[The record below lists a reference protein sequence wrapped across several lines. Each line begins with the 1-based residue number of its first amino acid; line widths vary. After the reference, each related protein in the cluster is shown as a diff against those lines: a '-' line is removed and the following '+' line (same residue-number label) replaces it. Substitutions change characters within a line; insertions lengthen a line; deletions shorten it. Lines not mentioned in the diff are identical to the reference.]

1 MGNLEKYGVLA
12 LIFVIVLILT
22 VAIWN
27 GPAPPK
33 PTEVAKADPPPPART
48 ENPPAPAAGPTNA
61 PAPTPAPNAPQ
72 SPVLVD
78 SRPQFRTYT
87 VEKNDNLA
95 SIAKKM
101 LGSSARW
108 TEIAKANEGLD
119 PKKLRIGQAILVPF
133 SDEETKSDA
142 SPEIKEAP
150 KAAKGRAKSQKL
162 ASR

>member
-27 GPAPPK
+27 GPAPK
-33 PTEVAKADPPPPART
+33 QPTEVAKLDPSAPRV
-48 ENPPAPAAGPTNA
+48 ENPPAPGPAAQPTAPPQTPPANVANVPSNA
-61 PAPTPAPNAPQ
+61 IEAK
-72 SPVLVD
+72 
-78 SRPQFRTYT
+78 PQFRTYT
-87 VEKNDNLA
+87 VEKNDSLA

-119 PKKLRIGQAILVPF
+119 PKKLRIGQSILVP
-133 SDEETKSDA
+133 SGDEDPKAE
-142 SPEIKEAP
+142 PKEEP
-150 KAAKGRAKSQKL
+150 KAAKGRAKSSKL